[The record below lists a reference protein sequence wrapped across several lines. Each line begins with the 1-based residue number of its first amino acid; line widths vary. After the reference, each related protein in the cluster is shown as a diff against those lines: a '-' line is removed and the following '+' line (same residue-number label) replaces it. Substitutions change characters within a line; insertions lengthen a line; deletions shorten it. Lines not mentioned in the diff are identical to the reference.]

1 LVNRNS
7 RRLSKF
13 YKDQLNYWVS
23 RLTEHF
29 QGTGQSFDR
38 QKRID
43 MMIQMEENGMEV
55 DWSVLDKEEEEAWPI
70 LFQQAFDVW
79 SYLTDQ
85 WDGMNGVYFGKQMAG
100 IQDIMNILEIEEQR
114 EVLKIVKIIDGKYAK
129 EVNKKQKKPTTG
141 K

>member
-79 SYLTDQ
+79 NYLTDQ

-100 IQDIMNILEIEEQR
+100 IQDIMNILGIVEQR